1 MTGGL
6 ENGVASLVGRSLQ
19 DTDSPT
25 IGFCAHASVQG
36 KEHLVGGQ
44 SGVVHYHGAE
54 ALSSSPKC
62 RRPLPS
68 SAARDEA
75 AAAPLCRL
83 HSHFLLVDSGT
94 ADGQSGERLL
104 RRQVERYLCEH
115 DISGDGVK
123 TPMVLLVINGDV
135 ESLLSVIEA
144 LETPTSS
151 ESSSG
156 SARPVLVMA
165 DSGGAAED
173 IFNYSERQ
181 QLPDPERR
189 SKEYCT
195 QAALLLPRIVELGKV
210 AGPNETLPLSFF
222 SLREG
227 EDVGHDHLAL
237 LLQRALQND
246 CSDRERVLLAV
257 AWGEP
262 LILRDLLEKQ
272 DGERLLSL
280 ALETALL
287 RRDVPVTRMLMDFEA
302 SPTFT
307 RIQRLFAST
316 FNRYRVSEGHWSTG
330 EEGREEF
337 LSDANPD
344 ITAASNVLSE
354 QVHGYK
360 THFAARRQQA
370 LEGRVFALSPTWT
383 DLMMWALLIGGERPI
398 EPCPIEPG
406 AHPVVGLYLM
416 TSLASQ
422 SQTWRSF
429 SGQRRWNRSGVQ

>member
-1 MTGGL
+1 
-6 ENGVASLVGRSLQ
+6 
-19 DTDSPT
+19 
-25 IGFCAHASVQG
+25 
-36 KEHLVGGQ
+36 
-44 SGVVHYHGAE
+44 
-54 ALSSSPKC
+54 
-62 RRPLPS
+62 
-68 SAARDEA
+68 
-75 AAAPLCRL
+75 
-83 HSHFLLVDSGT
+83 
-94 ADGQSGERLL
+94 
-104 RRQVERYLCEH
+104 VERYLCEH

-156 SARPVLVMA
+156 SAHPVLVMA

-316 FNRYRVSEGHWSTG
+316 YNRYRVSEGHWSTG

-429 SGQRRWNRSGVQ
+429 SGQRRWSRSGVQ

>member
-25 IGFCAHASVQG
+25 ISLCAHASVQG
-36 KEHLVGGQ
+36 NEELVGGQ
-44 SGVVHYHGAE
+44 SGVVHYSGAE
-54 ALSSSPKC
+54 ALSSSPKS

-83 HSHFLLVDSGT
+83 HSHFLLVDSGS

-135 ESLLSVIEA
+135 ESLQSVIEA

-227 EDVGHDHLAL
+227 EDVGHDDLAL

-307 RIQRLFAST
+307 RIQRLFASS
-316 FNRYRVSEGHWSTG
+316 FNRYRVSEGRWSTG
-330 EEGREEF
+330 EEGSF
-337 LSDANPD
+337 SDANPD
-344 ITAASNVLSE
+344 ITAASYVLSE

-398 EPCPIEPG
+398 EPCPIKPG
-406 AHPVVGLYLM
+406 AHPMVGLYTL
-416 TSLASQ
+416 
-422 SQTWRSF
+422 
-429 SGQRRWNRSGVQ
+429 

>member
-36 KEHLVGGQ
+36 NEDLVGGQ
-44 SGVVHYHGAE
+44 SGVVHYSGAE
-54 ALSSSPKC
+54 ALSSSPKS

-83 HSHFLLVDSGT
+83 HSHFLLVDSGS

-135 ESLLSVIEA
+135 ESLQSVIEA

-227 EDVGHDHLAL
+227 EDVGHDDLAL

-307 RIQRLFAST
+307 RIQRLFASS
-316 FNRYRVSEGHWSTG
+316 FNRYRVSEGRWSTG
-330 EEGREEF
+330 EEGSF
-337 LSDANPD
+337 SDANPD
-344 ITAASNVLSE
+344 ITAASYVLSE

-398 EPCPIEPG
+398 EPCPIKPD
-406 AHPVVGLYLM
+406 ARPMVGLYLM

-422 SQTWRSF
+422 SRTWRSF

>member
-36 KEHLVGGQ
+36 NEDLVGGQ
-44 SGVVHYHGAE
+44 SGVVHYSGAE
-54 ALSSSPKC
+54 ALSSSPKS

-104 RRQVERYLCEH
+104 RRQLERYLCEH

-123 TPMVLLVINGDV
+123 TPMVLLVINGDF

-227 EDVGHDHLAL
+227 EDVGHDDLAL

-307 RIQRLFAST
+307 RIQRLFASS
-316 FNRYRVSEGHWSTG
+316 FNRYRVSESHWSTG
-330 EEGREEF
+330 EAGREEF

-398 EPCPIEPG
+398 EPCPIKPG
-406 AHPVVGLYLM
+406 AHPMVGLYTL
-416 TSLASQ
+416 
-422 SQTWRSF
+422 
-429 SGQRRWNRSGVQ
+429 

>member
-36 KEHLVGGQ
+36 NEELVGGQ
-44 SGVVHYHGAE
+44 SGVVHYSGAE

-83 HSHFLLVDSGT
+83 HSHFLLVDSGS

-135 ESLLSVIEA
+135 ESLERAIEA
-144 LETPTSS
+144 LETPSG
-151 ESSSG
+151 EPSSG

-227 EDVGHDHLAL
+227 EDVGHDDLAL

-344 ITAASNVLSE
+344 ITAASYVLSE

-398 EPCPIEPG
+398 EPCPIKPG
-406 AHPVVGLYLM
+406 AHPMVGLYTL
-416 TSLASQ
+416 
-422 SQTWRSF
+422 
-429 SGQRRWNRSGVQ
+429 

>member
-36 KEHLVGGQ
+36 HEHLVGGQ
-44 SGVVHYHGAE
+44 SGVVHYSGAE

-83 HSHFLLVDSGT
+83 HSHFLLVDSGS

-135 ESLLSVIEA
+135 ESLQSVIEA

-156 SARPVLVMA
+156 SARPVLVMG

-227 EDVGHDHLAL
+227 EDVGHDDLAL

-307 RIQRLFAST
+307 RIQRLFASS
-316 FNRYRVSEGHWSTG
+316 FNRYRVSEGRWSTG
-330 EEGREEF
+330 EEGSF
-337 LSDANPD
+337 SDANPD
-344 ITAASNVLSE
+344 ITAASYVLSE